1 MVLML
6 LRLYMVK
13 PVRSKM
19 VVIVIYMYVYLV
31 LWYIYIVYF
40 IEYILITIYTII
52 IVVFY
57 YCCCSRCFIPTI
69 GIIYIYTNLLFRCNL
84 LLMILFCILLLLPL
98 GSGKTYSMFGAHATS
113 TPPSSTST
121 PPIESS
127 YISLKDLEGR
137 GIVPRACEEIFQAIK
152 QRSSSGNSIIHAE
165 VKVSYVEVFGDEVS
179 DLLKYGARCG
189 QSKVAAQQYVLSGA
203 AERVVTSMEDI
214 REILEI
220 GKF

>member
-1 MVLML
+1 
-6 LRLYMVK
+6 
-13 PVRSKM
+13 
-19 VVIVIYMYVYLV
+19 
-31 LWYIYIVYF
+31 
-40 IEYILITIYTII
+40 
-52 IVVFY
+52 
-57 YCCCSRCFIPTI
+57 
-69 GIIYIYTNLLFRCNL
+69 
-84 LLMILFCILLLLPL
+84 MILLYILLLLPL

-121 PPIESS
+121 PTIESS

-152 QRSSSGNSIIHAE
+152 QRSSSSSSSSSSGNNIIHAE

-220 GKF
+220 GKFLEL

>member
-1 MVLML
+1 
-6 LRLYMVK
+6 
-13 PVRSKM
+13 
-19 VVIVIYMYVYLV
+19 
-31 LWYIYIVYF
+31 
-40 IEYILITIYTII
+40 
-52 IVVFY
+52 
-57 YCCCSRCFIPTI
+57 
-69 GIIYIYTNLLFRCNL
+69 
-84 LLMILFCILLLLPL
+84 MILLYILLLLPL